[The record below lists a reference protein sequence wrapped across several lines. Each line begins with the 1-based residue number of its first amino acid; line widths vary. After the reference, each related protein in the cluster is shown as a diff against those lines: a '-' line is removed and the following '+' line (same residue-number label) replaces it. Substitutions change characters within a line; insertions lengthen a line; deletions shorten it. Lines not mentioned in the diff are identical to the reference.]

1 MLSLFDTAK
10 RILKSFFDDN
20 LFSINDILSQTKIAA
35 LVRAIDKG
43 IKKDYDKV
51 LKSVNKEVRSKLKNE
66 YNQFIKKGV
75 FRAAPTL
82 QKYKIEDLKPDFKKE
97 LESRI
102 NVSLSYIKTQDQ
114 NTIEEIKNRL
124 MNFASI
130 PHLTPAEGTLREAD
144 IRHKN
149 LKELEYDFWNDVIP
163 AKVKK
168 NYKTSSWQNMI
179 IRDQQHKL
187 VSNMTYIT
195 AMKNDAIGFIWKNR
209 KDIRVVGNP
218 SGLYPSGNKMHN
230 NHWKRE
236 GKLYLFRDSA
246 ALKKGLI
253 KKTKDVQYADEIE
266 DGLPGIPINCRCTM
280 RLIYRLYEIPAE
292 YKNIITKKGEEY
304 A

>member
-1 MLSLFDTAK
+1 MFRTAP
-10 RILKSFFDDN
+10 S
-20 LFSINDILSQTKIAA
+20 
-35 LVRAIDKG
+35 
-43 IKKDYDKV
+43 
-51 LKSVNKEVRSKLKNE
+51 
-66 YNQFIKKGV
+66 
-75 FRAAPTL
+75 L

-130 PHLTPAEGTLREAD
+130 PHPN
-144 IRHKN
+144 KN
-149 LKELEYDFWNDVIP
+149 LKELEYDFWNDVLP
-163 AKVKK
+163 EKAKK

-292 YKNIITKKGEEY
+292 YKNIITEKGKEY

>member
-20 LFSINDILSQTKIAA
+20 LFSIDNILSSTKIEA

-75 FRAAPTL
+75 FRTAPSL

-102 NVSLSYIKTQDQ
+102 NVSLSYITTQDK

-130 PHLTPAEGTLREAD
+130 PHPNKD
-144 IRHKN
+144 
-149 LKELEYDFWNDVIP
+149 LKELEYDFWNDVLP
-163 AKVKK
+163 EKAKK
-168 NYKTSSWQNMI
+168 NYKSNKWQNMI

-187 VSNMTYIT
+187 TSNMTYIT
-195 AMKNDAIGFIWKNR
+195 AMKNNAIGFIWKNR

-218 SGLYPSGNKMHN
+218 SGLYPSGNKIHN
-230 NHWKRE
+230 DHWKRE

-292 YKNIITKKGEEY
+292 YKNIITEKGKEY

>member
-20 LFSINDILSQTKIAA
+20 LFSINDILSKTKIEA
-35 LVRAIDKG
+35 LIRAIDKG

-51 LKSVNKEVRSKLKNE
+51 LKSVNKEVRYKLKNE

-75 FRAAPTL
+75 FRVAPTL

-130 PHLTPAEGTLREAD
+130 PHPNKD
-144 IRHKN
+144 

-163 AKVKK
+163 EKAKK
-168 NYKTSSWQNMI
+168 NYKTSKWQNMI

-187 VSNMTYIT
+187 TSNMTYIT
-195 AMKNDAIGFIWKNR
+195 AMKNNAIGFIWKNR

-230 NHWKRE
+230 YHWKRE
-236 GKLYLFRDSA
+236 GKFYLFRDSA

-292 YKNIITKKGEEY
+292 YKNIITEKGKEL

>member
-10 RILKSFFDDN
+10 RILKSFFEDN
-20 LFSINDILSQTKIAA
+20 LFSIDNILSSTKIEA

-75 FRAAPTL
+75 FRIAPSL

-102 NVSLSYIKTQDQ
+102 NVSLSYITTQDQ

-130 PHLTPAEGTLREAD
+130 PHPNKD
-144 IRHKN
+144 

-163 AKVKK
+163 EKAKK
-168 NYKTSSWQNMI
+168 NYKTSKWQNMI

-195 AMKNDAIGFIWKNR
+195 ATKNNAIGFIWKNR

-236 GKLYLFRDSA
+236 GKLYLFRNSE

-292 YKNIITKKGEEY
+292 YKNIITQKGKELS
-304 A
+304 

>member
-20 LFSINDILSQTKIAA
+20 LFSIDNILSQTKIEA
-35 LVRAIDKG
+35 LIRAIDKG

-75 FRAAPTL
+75 FRTAPSL
-82 QKYKIEDLKPDFKKE
+82 QKYKIEDLKPDFRKE

-130 PHLTPAEGTLREAD
+130 PHPNKD
-144 IRHKN
+144 
-149 LKELEYDFWNDVIP
+149 LKELEYDFWNDVLP
-163 AKVKK
+163 EKAKK
-168 NYKTSSWQNMI
+168 NYKTNKWQNMI

-292 YKNIITKKGEEY
+292 YKNIITEKGKEY

>member
-10 RILKSFFDDN
+10 RILKSFFAERHLLGDDN
-20 LFSINDILSQTKIAA
+20 LFSIDNILSKTKIEA
-35 LVRAIDKG
+35 LIRAIDKG

-75 FRAAPTL
+75 FRTAPSL

-130 PHLTPAEGTLREAD
+130 PHQNKD
-144 IRHKN
+144 

-218 SGLYPSGNKMHN
+218 SGLYPNGNKMHN

-292 YKNIITKKGEEY
+292 YKNIITKKGLEY
-304 A
+304 S

>member
-20 LFSINDILSQTKIAA
+20 LFSINDILSKTKIEA
-35 LVRAIDKG
+35 LIRAIDKG

-130 PHLTPAEGTLREAD
+130 PHPNKD
-144 IRHKN
+144 

-163 AKVKK
+163 EKAKK
-168 NYKTSSWQNMI
+168 NYKSNKWQNMI

-187 VSNMTYIT
+187 TSNMTYIT
-195 AMKNDAIGFIWKNR
+195 AMKNNAIGFIWKNR

-230 NHWKRE
+230 DHWKRE
-236 GKLYLFRDSA
+236 GKLYLFRDSE

>member
-1 MLSLFDTAK
+1 MFSLFDTAK

-20 LFSINDILSQTKIAA
+20 LFSIDNILSNTKIEA

-75 FRAAPTL
+75 FRAAPSL

-102 NVSLSYIKTQDQ
+102 NVSLSYITTQDQ

-130 PHLTPAEGTLREAD
+130 PHLTPQAD

-149 LKELEYDFWNDVIP
+149 LKELEYDFWNDVLP
-163 AKVKK
+163 EKAKK
-168 NYKTSSWQNMI
+168 NYKTSKWQNMI

-195 AMKNDAIGFIWKNR
+195 ATKNNAIGFIWKNR

-292 YKNIITKKGEEY
+292 YKSIITKKGLEY
-304 A
+304 S

>member
-20 LFSINDILSQTKIAA
+20 LFSIDNILSNTKIEA
-35 LVRAIDKG
+35 LIRAIDKG

-75 FRAAPTL
+75 FRTAPSL

-102 NVSLSYIKTQDQ
+102 NVSLSYITTQDQ

-130 PHLTPAEGTLREAD
+130 PHPN
-144 IRHKN
+144 KN
-149 LKELEYDFWNDVIP
+149 LKELEYDFWNDVLP
-163 AKVKK
+163 EKAKK
-168 NYKTSSWQNMI
+168 NYKTSKWQNMI

-195 AMKNDAIGFIWKNR
+195 ATKNNAIGFIWKNR

-218 SGLYPSGNKMHN
+218 SGLYPKGDKMHN

-236 GKLYLFRDSA
+236 GKLYLFRNSEA
-246 ALKKGLI
+246 IKKGLI

-292 YKNIITKKGEEY
+292 YKNIITQKGKELS
-304 A
+304 

>member
-20 LFSINDILSQTKIAA
+20 LFSIDNILSSTKIEA

-66 YNQFIKKGV
+66 YNKFIKKGV
-75 FRAAPTL
+75 FRTAPSL

-102 NVSLSYIKTQDQ
+102 NVSLSYITTQDK

-124 MNFASI
+124 MNFVSI
-130 PHLTPAEGTLREAD
+130 PHPN
-144 IRHKN
+144 KN
-149 LKELEYDFWNDVIP
+149 LKELEYDFWNDVLP
-163 AKVKK
+163 EKAKK
-168 NYKTSSWQNMI
+168 NYKTNKWQNMI

-195 AMKNDAIGFIWKNR
+195 ATKNNAIGFIWKNR

-218 SGLYPSGNKMHN
+218 SGLYPKGDKMHN
-230 NHWKRE
+230 NHWQRE
-236 GKLYLFRDSA
+236 GKLYLFRNSE

-253 KKTKDVQYADEIE
+253 KKTKDVHYADEIE

-292 YKNIITKKGEEY
+292 YKNIITKKGLEY
-304 A
+304 S

>member
-20 LFSINDILSQTKIAA
+20 LFSINDILSQTKIEA
-35 LVRAIDKG
+35 LIRAIDKG

-82 QKYKIEDLKPDFKKE
+82 Q
-97 LESRI
+97 
-102 NVSLSYIKTQDQ
+102 DQ

-130 PHLTPAEGTLREAD
+130 PHLTPQAD

-163 AKVKK
+163 EKAKK
-168 NYKTSSWQNMI
+168 NYKSNKWQNMI

-292 YKNIITKKGEEY
+292 YKNIITQKGKELS
-304 A
+304 

>member
-20 LFSINDILSQTKIAA
+20 LFSINDILSKTKIEA

-75 FRAAPTL
+75 FRIAPSL

-102 NVSLSYIKTQDQ
+102 NVSLSYITTQDQ

-130 PHLTPAEGTLREAD
+130 PHPN
-144 IRHKN
+144 KN
-149 LKELEYDFWNDVIP
+149 LKELEYDFWNDVLP
-163 AKVKK
+163 EKAKK
-168 NYKTSSWQNMI
+168 NYKTSKWQNMI

-195 AMKNDAIGFIWKNR
+195 ATKNNAIGFIWKNR

-218 SGLYPSGNKMHN
+218 SGLYPSGNKIHN

-236 GKLYLFRDSA
+236 GKLYLFRNSEA
-246 ALKKGLI
+246 IKKGLI

-280 RLIYRLYEIPAE
+280 RLIYRLYEIPVE
-292 YKNIITKKGEEY
+292 YKNIITQKGKELS
-304 A
+304 

>member
-20 LFSINDILSQTKIAA
+20 LFSIDNILSQTKIEA
-35 LVRAIDKG
+35 LIRAIDKG

-75 FRAAPTL
+75 FRTAPSL
-82 QKYKIEDLKPDFKKE
+82 QKYKIEDLKPDFRKE

-130 PHLTPAEGTLREAD
+130 PHPNKD
-144 IRHKN
+144 
-149 LKELEYDFWNDVIP
+149 LKELEYDFWNDVLP
-163 AKVKK
+163 EKAKK
-168 NYKTSSWQNMI
+168 NYKTNKWQNMI

-292 YKNIITKKGEEY
+292 YKNIITQKGKELS
-304 A
+304 

>member
-20 LFSINDILSQTKIAA
+20 LFSINNILSKTAIEA

-66 YNQFIKKGV
+66 YNQFIKKGI
-75 FRAAPTL
+75 FQIASGI

-97 LESRI
+97 LERRI
-102 NVSLSYIKTQDQ
+102 NVSLSYITTQDQ

-130 PHLTPAEGTLREAD
+130 PHNN
-144 IRHKN
+144 KN
-149 LKELEYDFWNDVIP
+149 LEELEYDFWNDVIP
-163 AKVKK
+163 VNAKK
-168 NYKTSSWQNMI
+168 NYKTNKWQNMI

-187 VSNMTYIT
+187 FSNMTYIT
-195 AMKNDAIGFIWKNR
+195 AMKNNAIGFIWKNR

-218 SGLYPSGNKMHN
+218 SGLYPNGANKMHN
-230 NHWKRE
+230 DHWKRE
-236 GKLYLFRDSA
+236 GKLYLFRDSE

-280 RLIYRLYEIPAE
+280 RLIFRLYEIPAE
-292 YKNIITKKGEEY
+292 YKNIITKKGREY

>member
-20 LFSINDILSQTKIAA
+20 LFSINDILSQTKIEA
-35 LVRAIDKG
+35 LIRAIDKG

-75 FRAAPTL
+75 FRAAPSL

-130 PHLTPAEGTLREAD
+130 PHQN
-144 IRHKN
+144 KN
-149 LKELEYDFWNDVIP
+149 LEELEYDFWNDVIP

-266 DGLPGIPINCRCTM
+266 DGLPGISINCRCTM

-292 YKNIITKKGEEY
+292 YKNIITEKGKELS
-304 A
+304 

>member
-20 LFSINDILSQTKIAA
+20 LFSIDNILSSTKIEA

-75 FRAAPTL
+75 FRTAPTL

-130 PHLTPAEGTLREAD
+130 PHPNKD
-144 IRHKN
+144 
-149 LKELEYDFWNDVIP
+149 LKELEYDFWNDVLP
-163 AKVKK
+163 EKAKK
-168 NYKTSSWQNMI
+168 NYKSNKWQNMI

-195 AMKNDAIGFIWKNR
+195 AMKNNAIGFIWKNR

-218 SGLYPSGNKMHN
+218 SGLYPSGNKIHN
-230 NHWKRE
+230 DHWKRE

-292 YKNIITKKGEEY
+292 YKNIITQKGKELS
-304 A
+304 

>member
-20 LFSINDILSQTKIAA
+20 LFSINDILSKTAIEA

-75 FRAAPTL
+75 FRTAPTL

-130 PHLTPAEGTLREAD
+130 PHPNKD
-144 IRHKN
+144 

-292 YKNIITKKGEEY
+292 YKNIITEKGKEY

>member
-66 YNQFIKKGV
+66 YNQFIKKGA
-75 FRAAPTL
+75 FRVAPTL

-130 PHLTPAEGTLREAD
+130 PHPNKD
-144 IRHKN
+144 
-149 LKELEYDFWNDVIP
+149 LKELEYDFWNDVLP
-163 AKVKK
+163 EKAKK
-168 NYKTSSWQNMI
+168 NYKSNKWQNMI

-187 VSNMTYIT
+187 TSNMTYIT
-195 AMKNDAIGFIWKNR
+195 AMKNNAIGFIWKNR

-218 SGLYPSGNKMHN
+218 SGLYPSGNKIHN
-230 NHWKRE
+230 DHWKRE

-292 YKNIITKKGEEY
+292 YKNIITEKGKEY

>member
-130 PHLTPAEGTLREAD
+130 PHPNKD
-144 IRHKN
+144 
-149 LKELEYDFWNDVIP
+149 LKELEYDFWNDVLP
-163 AKVKK
+163 EKAKK
-168 NYKTSSWQNMI
+168 NYKSNKWQNMI

-187 VSNMTYIT
+187 ISNMTYIT
-195 AMKNDAIGFIWKNR
+195 AMKNNAIGFIWKNR

-218 SGLYPSGNKMHN
+218 SGLYPSGNKIHN
-230 NHWKRE
+230 DHWKRE

-292 YKNIITKKGEEY
+292 YKNIITEKGKEL

>member
-43 IKKDYDKV
+43 IKNDYDKV

-66 YNQFIKKGV
+66 YNQFIKKGA
-75 FRAAPTL
+75 FRVAPTL

-102 NVSLSYIKTQDQ
+102 NVSLSYITTQDK

-130 PHLTPAEGTLREAD
+130 PHPNKD
-144 IRHKN
+144 
-149 LKELEYDFWNDVIP
+149 LKELEYDFWNDVLP
-163 AKVKK
+163 EKAKK
-168 NYKTSSWQNMI
+168 NYKSNKWQNMI

-187 VSNMTYIT
+187 TSNMTYIT
-195 AMKNDAIGFIWKNR
+195 AMKNNAIGFIWKNR

-218 SGLYPSGNKMHN
+218 SGLYPSGNKIHN
-230 NHWKRE
+230 DHWKRE

-253 KKTKDVQYADEIE
+253 KKTKDVQYADEID

-292 YKNIITKKGEEY
+292 YKNIITEKGKEY

>member
-20 LFSINDILSQTKIAA
+20 LFSINDILSKTATEA

-75 FRAAPTL
+75 FRIAPSL
-82 QKYKIEDLKPDFKKE
+82 QKYKIEDLKPDFRKE

-102 NVSLSYIKTQDQ
+102 NVSLSYITTQDQ

-130 PHLTPAEGTLREAD
+130 PHLTPQAD

-236 GKLYLFRDSA
+236 GKLYLFRNSE

-292 YKNIITKKGEEY
+292 YKNIITEKGKEY

>member
-10 RILKSFFDDN
+10 RILKSFFEDN
-20 LFSINDILSQTKIAA
+20 LFSIDNILSNTKIEA

-75 FRAAPTL
+75 FRTAPSL

-102 NVSLSYIKTQDQ
+102 NVSLSYITTQDQ
-114 NTIEEIKNRL
+114 STIEEIKNRL
-124 MNFASI
+124 MNFATI
-130 PHLTPAEGTLREAD
+130 PHPN
-144 IRHKN
+144 KN
-149 LKELEYDFWNDVIP
+149 LKELEYDFWNDVLP
-163 AKVKK
+163 EKAKK
-168 NYKTSSWQNMI
+168 NYKTNKWQNMI

-195 AMKNDAIGFIWKNR
+195 ATKNNAIGFIWKNR

-230 NHWKRE
+230 DHWKRE
-236 GKLYLFRDSA
+236 GKLYLFRNSE

-292 YKNIITKKGEEY
+292 YKNIITQKGKELS
-304 A
+304 

>member
-20 LFSINDILSQTKIAA
+20 LFSIDNILSSTKIEA

-75 FRAAPTL
+75 FRTAPTL

-130 PHLTPAEGTLREAD
+130 PHPNKD
-144 IRHKN
+144 
-149 LKELEYDFWNDVIP
+149 LKELEYDFWNDVLP
-163 AKVKK
+163 EKAKK
-168 NYKTSSWQNMI
+168 NYKSNKWQNMI

-195 AMKNDAIGFIWKNR
+195 AMKNNAIGFIWKNR

-218 SGLYPSGNKMHN
+218 SGLYPSGNKIHN
-230 NHWKRE
+230 DHWKRE

-266 DGLPGIPINCRCTM
+266 DGLPGIPINCSCTM

-292 YKNIITKKGEEY
+292 YKNIITQKGKELS
-304 A
+304 

>member
-10 RILKSFFDDN
+10 RILKSFFEDN
-20 LFSINDILSQTKIAA
+20 LFSIDNILSNTKIEA
-35 LVRAIDKG
+35 LVRTIDKG
-43 IKKDYDKV
+43 VKKDYDKV

-75 FRAAPTL
+75 FRTAPSL

-102 NVSLSYIKTQDQ
+102 NVSLSYITTQDK

-130 PHLTPAEGTLREAD
+130 PHPNKD
-144 IRHKN
+144 

-163 AKVKK
+163 EKAKK
-168 NYKTSSWQNMI
+168 NYKTSKWQNMI

-187 VSNMTYIT
+187 TSNMTYIT

-218 SGLYPSGNKMHN
+218 SGLYPSGNKIHN

-292 YKNIITKKGEEY
+292 YKNIITQKGKELS
-304 A
+304 

>member
-20 LFSINDILSQTKIAA
+20 LFSINNILSKTAIEA

-43 IKKDYDKV
+43 IKKDV

-66 YNQFIKKGV
+66 YNQFIKKGI
-75 FRAAPTL
+75 FQIASGI

-97 LESRI
+97 LERRI
-102 NVSLSYIKTQDQ
+102 NVSLSYIITQDK

-130 PHLTPAEGTLREAD
+130 PHNN
-144 IRHKN
+144 KN
-149 LKELEYDFWNDVIP
+149 LEELEYDFWNDVIP
-163 AKVKK
+163 EKAKK
-168 NYKTSSWQNMI
+168 NYKTNKWQNMI

-187 VSNMTYIT
+187 ISNMTYIT
-195 AMKNDAIGFIWKNR
+195 AMKNNAIGFIWKNR

-218 SGLYPSGNKMHN
+218 SGLYPNGANKMHN
-230 NHWKRE
+230 DHWKRE
-236 GKLYLFRDSA
+236 GKLYLFRDSE

-280 RLIYRLYEIPAE
+280 RLIFRLYEIPAE
-292 YKNIITKKGEEY
+292 YKNIITKKGREY

>member
-20 LFSINDILSQTKIAA
+20 LFSINDILSKTAIEA

-75 FRAAPTL
+75 FRTAPSL

-130 PHLTPAEGTLREAD
+130 PHPNKD
-144 IRHKN
+144 
-149 LKELEYDFWNDVIP
+149 LKELEYDFWNDVLP
-163 AKVKK
+163 EKAKK

-292 YKNIITKKGEEY
+292 YKNIITEKGKEY